1 MRFKGN
7 FKISIFDKSG
17 RLKDTFYAPNGVV
30 NEGKDKILDVMFH
43 GTSQITTW
51 YIGLINGAS
60 PTLNPSDTMASHAGW
75 TENQNYSE
83 GARQTWD
90 ESAASGQ
97 EIVSN
102 SESTFSINTNGQTI
116 GGIFITSNNTKGGTS
131 GTLWSTA
138 AFGTAKSLDNGDT
151 LKVEYEI
158 AVN

>member
-1 MRFKGN
+1 MKFKGRFKVN
-7 FKISIFDKSG
+7 IFDKEG
-17 RLKDTFYAPNGVV
+17 RLKDTFYVPNGVV
-30 NEGKDKILDVMFH
+30 NVGKDKILDVMFH
-43 GTSQITTW
+43 GTAAITTW

-60 PTLNPSDTMASHAGW
+60 PTLSPSDTMASHPGW

-83 GARQTWD
+83 GVRQTWD

-116 GGIFITSNNTKGGTS
+116 GGIFITSDNTKGGTL

-138 AFGTAKSLDNGDT
+138 AFGAAKSLDNGDT

-158 AVN
+158 AVD